1 MKPKEMMAL
10 AHKPAGAWIK
20 EVQEDMIKEIHK
32 GTLEN
37 SREALFIYFRS
48 KYVKVVNKS

>member
-10 AHKPAGAWIK
+10 MHKPAGAWIK
-20 EVQEDMIKEIHK
+20 EVQEDMIQEIHK

-37 SREALFIYFRS
+37 SREALFIYFRN
-48 KYVKVVNKS
+48 KYVKVGNKA